1 MFVHENLEFKISS
14 HNNSVHYG
22 SDVYEY
28 DGLDGSERCVA
39 KVDFSTSD
47 GRLHDVHVR
56 VCDAKYDYLKSEIQ
70 LEYFRDIFSLEMAEE
85 DIENA
90 SECGRTV
97 YFD

>member
-1 MFVHENLEFKISS
+1 MFFHENLKFKIYS

-28 DGLDGSERCVA
+28 NGLDEYENCAVA
-39 KVDFSTSD
+39 VDFSTSD
-47 GRLHDVHVR
+47 GRLRHVHVR
-56 VCDAKYDYLKSEIQ
+56 VRNSKYDYLKSEIQ
-70 LEYFRDIFSLEMAEE
+70 IEYFRQFFSVEMAEE